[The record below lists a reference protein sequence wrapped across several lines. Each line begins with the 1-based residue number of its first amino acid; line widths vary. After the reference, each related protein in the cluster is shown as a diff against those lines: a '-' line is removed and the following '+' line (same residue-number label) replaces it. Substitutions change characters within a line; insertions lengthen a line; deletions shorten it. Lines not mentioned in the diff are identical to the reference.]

1 MENQTQPNATAF
13 EAVLASLQETSKL
26 QKENER
32 LFKEQMAEFRQSWKE
47 AAERAEKARQEA
59 EDKAEKARQE
69 SDARAEKARQEAEKA
84 RQESE
89 ARAEKDRQKSD
100 ARSEKLK
107 KDFWTTHKV
116 LQKELGGV
124 SNSNGAVAE
133 SYFINSFSKSMSFAG
148 QEYDAIDSNLKRK
161 VKKLNLQAEY
171 DLVLYNC
178 NSIAI
183 IEIKYKAD
191 KYDVEVLLRK
201 APVFK
206 QLFPQYVNY
215 DFYLGL
221 AALHFDSETEKES
234 IKQGIAI
241 IKQVG
246 KLLVI
251 NDAHLKVF

>member
-1 MENQTQPNATAF
+1 MENLTQPTAPTF
-13 EAVLASLQETSKL
+13 ETVWASLQETSKL

-32 LFKEQMAEFRQSWKE
+32 LFKEQMAELRLSWKE
-47 AAERAEKARQEA
+47 AEKARQEA
-59 EDKAEKARQE
+59 DAKAEKARQE
-69 SDARAEKARQEAEKA
+69 ADAKA
-84 RQESE
+84 
-89 ARAEKDRQKSD
+89 
-100 ARSEKLK
+100 EKLK
-107 KDFWTTHKV
+107 ADFWRSHKA

-161 VKKLNLQAEY
+161 VKKLNLHAEY

-178 NSIAI
+178 NSIVI

-191 KYDVEVLLRK
+191 KYNVETLLRK

-221 AALHFDSETEKES
+221 AALHFDSETEQES

-241 IKQVG
+241 IKQIGNSV
-246 KLLVI
+246 VI

>member
-1 MENQTQPNATAF
+1 MKHQTQTDATTF
-13 EAVLASLQETSKL
+13 ETVLASLQETSKL

-32 LFKEQMAEFRQSWKE
+32 LFKEQMAELRQSWRE
-47 AAERAEKARQEA
+47 AEKARKEA
-59 EDKAEKARQE
+59 DARAEKARQE
-69 SDARAEKARQEAEKA
+69 SDART
-84 RQESE
+84 
-89 ARAEKDRQKSD
+89 
-100 ARSEKLK
+100 EKLK
-107 KDFWTTHKV
+107 EDFWTSHKA

-133 SYFINSFSKSMSFAG
+133 SYFINSFSNTMSFAG
-148 QEYDAIDSNLKRK
+148 QEYDAYDSNLKRK
-161 VKKLNLQAEY
+161 IKKLNLQAEY

-178 NSIAI
+178 NSIVI

-191 KYDVEVLLRK
+191 KDNVEDLLHK

-206 QLFPQYVNY
+206 QLFPQYTNY

-221 AALHFDSETEKES
+221 AALHFDSETEQES

-241 IKQVG
+241 IKQIGDSV
-246 KLLVI
+246 VI

>member
-1 MENQTQPNATAF
+1 MENQTQPSASAF

-32 LFKEQMAEFRQSWKE
+32 LFKEQMAELRQSWKE
-47 AAERAEKARQEA
+47 ADEK
-59 EDKAEKARQE
+59 
-69 SDARAEKARQEAEKA
+69 AEKARQEAEKA
-84 RQESE
+84 RKESD
-89 ARAEKDRQKSD
+89 ARAEKSRKKSD

-107 KDFWTTHKV
+107 ADFWKTHKA

-178 NSIAI
+178 KSIVI

-191 KYDVEVLLRK
+191 KDNVGDLLRK

-206 QLFPQYVNY
+206 QLFPQYINY

-234 IKQGIAI
+234 IKHGIAI

-246 KLLVI
+246 KSMVI

>member
-1 MENQTQPNATAF
+1 MTNQTQPTVPTF
-13 EAVLASLQETSKL
+13 ETVWASLQETSKL

-32 LFKEQMAEFRQSWKE
+32 LFKEQMAEIRQSWKE
-47 AAERAEKARQEA
+47 SEKARKES
-59 EDKAEKARQE
+59 EKARQE
-69 SDARAEKARQEAEKA
+69 SDART
-84 RQESE
+84 
-89 ARAEKDRQKSD
+89 
-100 ARSEKLK
+100 EKLK
-107 KDFWTTHKV
+107 EDFWKSHKA

-133 SYFINSFSKSMSFAG
+133 SYFINSFSNTMSFAG
-148 QEYDAIDSNLKRK
+148 QEYDAIDSNVKRK
-161 VKKLNLQAEY
+161 IKKLKLQGEY

-178 NSIAI
+178 SSIVI
-183 IEIKYKAD
+183 IEIKYRAD
-191 KYDVEVLLRK
+191 KDNVENLLHK

-206 QLFPQYVNY
+206 QLFPQYANY

-221 AALHFDSETEKES
+221 AALHFDSETEQES

-246 KLLVI
+246 DSVII

>member
-1 MENQTQPNATAF
+1 MENQTQPSASAF

-32 LFKEQMAEFRQSWKE
+32 LFKEQMAELRQSWKE
-47 AAERAEKARQEA
+47 ADE
-59 EDKAEKARQE
+59 KAEKARQE
-69 SDARAEKARQEAEKA
+69 SDARAEKARTEAEKA
-84 RQESE
+84 RKEAEKARKESD
-89 ARAEKDRQKSD
+89 ARAEKARQKSD

-107 KDFWTTHKV
+107 ADFWKTHKA

-178 NSIAI
+178 KSIVI

-191 KYDVEVLLRK
+191 KDNVGDLLRK

-206 QLFPQYVNY
+206 QLFPQYLNY

-234 IKQGIAI
+234 IKHGIAI

-246 KLLVI
+246 KSMVI

>member
-1 MENQTQPNATAF
+1 MENLTQPTAPTF
-13 EAVLASLQETSKL
+13 ETVWASLQETSKL

-32 LFKEQMAEFRQSWKE
+32 LFKEQMAELRLSWKE
-47 AAERAEKARQEA
+47 AEKARQEA
-59 EDKAEKARQE
+59 DAKAEKL
-69 SDARAEKARQEAEKA
+69 KA
-84 RQESE
+84 
-89 ARAEKDRQKSD
+89 
-100 ARSEKLK
+100 
-107 KDFWTTHKV
+107 DFWRSHKA

-161 VKKLNLQAEY
+161 VKKLNLHAEY

-178 NSIAI
+178 NSIVI

-191 KYDVEVLLRK
+191 KDNVEDLLQK
-201 APVFK
+201 APIFK
-206 QLFPQYVNY
+206 QLFPQYANY
-215 DFYLGL
+215 DIYLGL
-221 AALHFDSETEKES
+221 AALHIDSLTERES
-234 IKQGIAI
+234 LKQGIAV

-246 KLLVI
+246 DAMVI